1 MLSDTV
7 EEALIN
13 ETQPKESK
21 EMDKT
26 KQKKAIIKARILSV
40 SATRFSKIC
49 NFFSFFSSSCA
60 QRKYHTV
67 SPSFQC
73 VVDCSSYS

>member
-13 ETQPKESK
+13 GTQPKESK

-40 SATRFSKIC
+40 SATRFS
-49 NFFSFFSSSCA
+49 
-60 QRKYHTV
+60 
-67 SPSFQC
+67 
-73 VVDCSSYS
+73 

>member
-21 EMDKT
+21 EMDKA
-26 KQKKAIIKARILSV
+26 KQKEAIIKARILSV
-40 SATRFSKIC
+40 SATRFS
-49 NFFSFFSSSCA
+49 
-60 QRKYHTV
+60 
-67 SPSFQC
+67 
-73 VVDCSSYS
+73 

>member
-21 EMDKT
+21 EMDSERECYKVF
-26 KQKKAIIKARILSV
+26 L
-40 SATRFSKIC
+40 
-49 NFFSFFSSSCA
+49 NM
-60 QRKYHTV
+60 
-67 SPSFQC
+67 
-73 VVDCSSYS
+73 